1 MPGPAPDPNALR
13 RDRPS
18 DKDGWTSLPSE
29 GRIGPAPV
37 WPLRT
42 WLESTAHLLN
52 QDELSSSDKK
62 IPLGR
67 DAIRADE
74 REAEI
79 WAELWTTPQA
89 VVWERKKAVHDVALY
104 TRFMW
109 AAESGDMKAAAE
121 ARQWNDRLGLNP
133 KAMLSLRWKIAADD
147 VASKREAK
155 TVTAKLSASERMK
168 ARNAEVV

>member
-18 DKDGWTSLPSE
+18 DKDGWTSLPLE
-29 GRIGPAPV
+29 GRNGVAPA

-42 WLESTAHLLN
+42 WVETTAHLLN
-52 QDELSSSDKK
+52 DDDLSAADKK
-62 IPLGR
+62 LPMGR

-74 REAEI
+74 REAAI
-79 WAELWTTPQA
+79 WAELWTIPQA
-89 VVWERKKAVHDVALY
+89 VVWERKKSVHDVALY
-104 TRFMW
+104 TRFMF

-133 KAMLSLRWKIAADD
+133 KAMLSLRWKIATDEVSEKRSKP
-147 VASKREAK
+147 VAVAR
-155 TVTAKLSASERMK
+155 LSASDRLK
-168 ARNAEVV
+168 ARNAEVG

>member
-18 DKDGWTSLPSE
+18 DRDGWTSLPSE
-29 GRIGPAPV
+29 GRKGDAPA

-42 WLESTAHLLN
+42 WVEATAHLLN
-52 QDELSSSDKK
+52 LDDLSASDKK

-67 DAIRADE
+67 DAIREDK

-89 VVWERKKAVHDVALY
+89 VVWERKKSVHDVALY
-104 TRFMW
+104 TRFMF

-133 KAMLSLRWKIAADD
+133 KAMLSLRWKISTDEVSVKRAAP
-147 VASKREAK
+147 VAVVR
-155 TVTAKLSASERMK
+155 LSASERMK
-168 ARNAEVV
+168 ARSVEAG